1 MFTEKKY
8 GAKDKKNGG
17 ACFCV
22 EILILFLSVVLFS
35 APYKLSAGSNGS
47 PENYPVPVKKLSDA
61 RKHALSL
68 RAKFRPELKK
78 QLEQDATRDPFRQN
92 PASLQPVKTM
102 TPVQKTA
109 ENSGKNTLPQNR
121 NQSSA
126 SVRHIPADGT
136 APAIRVIPMP
146 ANARPT
152 VDISSPVRTAPVR
165 TAPVAASPVRT
176 SPIRTAP
183 AAASPVR
190 TSPVHTAPV
199 LRTVT
204 VPRQT
209 VSVPA
214 GITPRRTADAGTL
227 QTASPVKI
235 RLVKIG
241 NDRYCFLNDIAL
253 YYRMRI
259 RYYRNGVELFSPG
272 KSIRFYNDKRTGSIN
287 NVPVSFLYAPVVRA
301 KTQYFIHSKDALILL
316 ASTMSSIAVTSPV
329 RTIMLDPGHG
339 GTDHGALGTYI
350 HEKQMN
356 LNTALLVRAGLTRLG
371 YKVVMTRSKDKTL
384 TLDER
389 TAFCKKMKPDL
400 FVSIHCNAA
409 GNKSVSGIETFAPT
423 PFGVPS
429 TGKKTAANIKKADPG
444 NAFDRNN
451 YRLAYEIQ
459 KSLITQTSA
468 VDRGVKV
475 ARYKVIRDASCPAA
489 LVEIGF
495 ITNAAEQKKFINAAH
510 RNKIVNGI
518 VLGIHNYVKSLTLV
532 RPSKNSN
539 MKTTFRRGK

>member
-8 GAKDKKNGG
+8 GKVNKRKEKSF
-17 ACFCV
+17 FCLCT
-22 EILILFLSVVLFS
+22 EIFFLLSAVLFLV
-35 APYKLSAGSNGS
+35 PRELSAGTAGKNDV
-47 PENYPVPVKKLSDA
+47 YPAPVKKLSNA
-61 RKHALSL
+61 QKHALSL

-78 QLEQDATRDPFRQN
+78 QLEAQDQFRQN
-92 PASLQPVKTM
+92 PSNLKPVRTM
-102 TPVQKTA
+102 NPVQTYPH
-109 ENSGKNTLPQNR
+109 SGRVPVQQQTGRPV
-121 NQSSA
+121 SA
-126 SVRHIPADGT
+126 PGYIPASG
-136 APAIRVIPMP
+136 ANPAIRVLPMP
-146 ANARPT
+146 ANARPAVQVSLPVRSSPVHT
-152 VDISSPVRTAPVR
+152 APMATSPVRTSPVRTAPMATSPVRTAPVAR
-165 TAPVAASPVRT
+165 PRNFPRQQL
-176 SPIRTAP
+176 P
-183 AAASPVR
+183 AAA
-190 TSPVHTAPV
+190 
-199 LRTVT
+199 
-204 VPRQT
+204 
-209 VSVPA
+209 PA
-214 GITPRRTADAGTL
+214 GTAAAGNTVAP
-227 QTASPVKI
+227 QVKI

-241 NDRYCFLNDIAL
+241 QDKYCFLNDIAL

-259 RYYRNGVELFSPG
+259 RYYRNGVELYSPG
-272 KSIRFYNDKRTGSIN
+272 RSIRFYNEKRTGSIN

-329 RTIMLDPGHG
+329 KTIMIDPGHG
-339 GTDHGALGTYI
+339 GTDHGALGTAI

-371 YKVVMTRSKDKTL
+371 YKVIMTRSKDRTL

-389 TAFCKKMKPDL
+389 TALCGKMKPDL

-409 GNKSVSGIETFAPT
+409 ANKSVSGIETFAAT

-429 TGKKTAANIKKADPG
+429 TGNKTAANIKKADPG

-495 ITNAAEQKKFINAAH
+495 ITNAAEQKKFVNAAH

-518 VLGIHNYVKSLTLV
+518 VLGIHNYVKSLTV
-532 RPSKNSN
+532 VKPAKNSPA
-539 MKTTFRRGK
+539 TATIRR